1 MWSVL
6 DAEVYYIPGVP
17 IGFYKYETVNLMF
30 YGDTVIN
37 AKKYKILYS
46 TLKKEPIF
54 PTDWKVEE
62 FLREEN
68 KKVWKLWW
76 GGGFYEELLF
86 DFSYEVGDTVN
97 DNLVPP
103 LVVGEISYKT
113 MLDGKEYKLFRFSTG
128 GYFLDG
134 YWIEGIGSDGGPL
147 IPFTEGIS
155 GGFYELLCLHE
166 NEKLVFFNDKWGTCY
181 KSSVGVN
188 THNNQFKIY
197 PNPANDVII
206 IENTDNLDVK
216 SIIVTN
222 IQGQMVRQ
230 YEPTAAQ
237 QNVTQLNVADITS
250 GLYFIKI
257 VTENGIFVQK
267 ILINK

>member
-1 MWSVL
+1 VWSVL

-97 DNLVPP
+97 YNMVPP

-113 MLDGKEYKLFRFSTG
+113 MSDGKEHKLFKFSSG
-128 GYFLDG
+128 SSFLPG
-134 YWIEGIGSDGGPL
+134 YWIEGIGSDGGPF
-147 IPFTEGIS
+147 IPFTYGIT

-166 NEKLVFFNDKWGTCY
+166 KEKIIFFNDNWETCY
-181 KSSVGVN
+181 KSSVGVSSFD
-188 THNNQFKIY
+188 NQINIY
-197 PNPANDVII
+197 PNPAKNVLY
-206 IENTDNLDVK
+206 IENIGNLVI
-216 SIIVTN
+216 SN
-222 IQGQMVRQ
+222 ISLINMQGQIIRQ
-230 YEPTAAQ
+230 YESRM
-237 QNVTQLNVADITS
+237 TQINISDLAS
-250 GLYFIKI
+250 GMYFIRLISSKGNIIKKVI
-257 VTENGIFVQK
+257 VE
-267 ILINK
+267 